1 MRSDA
6 IRDRI
11 AISAVGLNDS
21 IPDLDYTAVVSP
33 EHLYVREK
41 NNNVVEFYDLQ
52 LDPGAQHNL
61 GTSHP
66 KAAAYAKLEDKAVS
80 GTTRQTELD
89 EKTRQQL
96 RSLGYLR

>member
-1 MRSDA
+1 MRNDA

-11 AISAVGLNDS
+11 TRSAVGLNTS

-41 NNNVVEFYDLQ
+41 TNNVVEFYDLQ

-61 GTSHP
+61 GASNP
-66 KAAAYAKLEDKAVS
+66 KVAAYAKLEDNAVS
-80 GTTRQTELD
+80 GTTKQTDLD
-89 EKTRQQL
+89 EKTIQQL
-96 RSLGYLR
+96 KSLGYLR